1 MAHVATE
8 TFVQQTL
15 IGPYAVDEIPAPLQ
29 ITFKD
34 CNNVILD
41 LSGFTPEFK
50 IVRLDGTTPVGI
62 GAGAAT
68 IPDPVNGLTQYE
80 WAEIDFEEEGM
91 YRGVMWCA
99 NGTLRYAS
107 IFFEWFIR
115 DSLTVPTGE

>member
-1 MAHVATE
+1 MSHVATE
-8 TFVQQTL
+8 TFIQQQL

-34 CNNVILD
+34 CNSTVID

-50 IVRLDGTTPVGI
+50 IVRLDGADPG
-62 GAGAAT
+62 GLGLGSAT
-68 IPDPVNGLTQYE
+68 IIDAANGVTQYE
-80 WAEIDFEEEGM
+80 FVETDFETEGM

-107 IFFEWFIR
+107 VFFEWFIR
-115 DSLTVPTGE
+115 DSLTIPTGE